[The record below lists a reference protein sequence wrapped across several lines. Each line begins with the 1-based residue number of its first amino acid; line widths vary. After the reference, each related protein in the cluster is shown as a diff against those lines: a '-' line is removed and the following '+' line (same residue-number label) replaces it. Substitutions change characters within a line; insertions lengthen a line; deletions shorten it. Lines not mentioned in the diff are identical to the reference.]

1 MDPENK
7 KSRPIPKGRARKQDN
22 ASREARPTDRTE
34 TDQRSA
40 GLPPDLE
47 TLRRETQER
56 ERAEAALRRA
66 ERDYRHLVES
76 AHDAI
81 IIFRP
86 EDEVVLEVNQ
96 RACELY
102 GFERSEFIG
111 MSLEKITHDVPR
123 GKMQIQATLDQGFYH
138 HLESVHYRKD
148 GTRMFVEIN
157 GSRVN
162 YQGRWAI
169 QSINRDIT
177 ERKQA
182 EEKLLSQYST
192 LQAIIGSA
200 DALIFSLDR
209 DYRYT
214 SFNQNHAAMM
224 KALYGVDIEIGRSL
238 LDYMK
243 AEEDRKGAKGNL
255 DRALQGESVVES
267 SYSGDEEFSRRYF
280 EVSHNPIRTMGG
292 EIIGVAVL
300 AKDQTER
307 KRAEEALRES
317 EEKYRL
323 LVENSQQGILVL
335 QDGKLQYA
343 NPRAVQHS
351 GYSLPELTS
360 RPFLELVHPE
370 DRAMV
375 GDRYTKR
382 LKGEEIPEIY
392 QFRFLNKQGR
402 VQWVEVN
409 SVYITW
415 KGRPAALSF
424 LSDITERKRAEEA
437 LRDSESH
444 YRALVEQS
452 LQGILIAQGFPP
464 RIVFANPA
472 IAEILGYSLDELTS
486 LSPEEIWRLLSPE
499 DQPLFEKR
507 YRDRTAGRSV
517 SPRYECRLLRKD
529 DSVCWVDLLISPT
542 TYQGAPAFQVVCMDI
557 TGRKR
562 AEEVMREAKET
573 FETLLKASPEAVMVT
588 DLEGTITFASPR
600 TVGLHGFSSPEEMVG
615 RKGFELIPPEE
626 HGKAREGIQKL
637 LRGETL
643 VKENFTGLRKDGSR
657 FDVEINTAVLRDAQ
671 GAPKAFITSARDVT
685 ERQRAEDAVRQSEA
699 RYRLLAENVTDLIW
713 MMDLSMRFTYLS
725 PSVTRLTGYSVEEA
739 LSLSLKETLTPPSFQ
754 VAMQTFS
761 EEMALESSGR
771 ADPAR
776 SRVLELEQRCK
787 DGSAVAIEVT
797 TTFLRDSQGRPVGIL
812 GVSRDITARKRAEEA
827 LRLQRTYFRR
837 LFDSSPEGILLHDD
851 SDTIIDCNQGFQHL
865 FQYSREEVVG
875 RKTNDL
881 IVPEDRHGE
890 ATGLSLQ
897 AWEKGMVQS
906 ETVRKRKDGSL
917 VPVSI
922 LGVTIKLDENKIGIY
937 AIYRDITDQK
947 LTEQALRA
955 SEERF
960 RSLFEQMVIGMYRTT
975 PDGRILM
982 ANPALLRML
991 GYASFQELSRN
1002 NLETMGFETTYTRA
1016 EFKERMERDGQAFGL
1031 EFAWRKRDG
1040 TVLYVRESAR
1050 VIRDTE
1056 GHVLYYEG
1064 TAEDITEHKQAEQA
1078 LRESESRN
1086 RAILDALPD
1095 LMFIQ
1100 NADGVYLDY
1109 HASDPGLL
1117 FVPPE
1122 IFLGKNMREVLP
1134 PELSARFAKLFELL
1148 WETGVTQVLEYP
1160 LRLSGEARF
1169 FEARIA
1175 AFGPDRVLS
1184 LVRDITARKQAE
1196 SALQQH
1202 EREVSTLLDSLPA
1215 YAYFKRAGS
1224 VYVAANR
1231 KFCEAVGCPQ
1241 SKIAGKSDYDL
1252 FPREL
1257 AEKYRTDDARMVIA
1271 GETLWVGEEEMVDRG
1286 RRFVVETRKV
1296 PVKDEKGTV
1305 VGLIGL
1311 GFDIT
1316 ERKELEEQLLQSQ
1329 KMEAVGRLAGGVAHD
1344 FNNILTA
1351 IMGYSD
1357 VLLEKLPPEDP
1368 LRRFPEGILET
1379 VDRASNLTNQL
1390 LAFSRRQDVQPEV
1403 LSLNDVVA
1411 DMERMLR
1418 RLIGEDVELISD
1430 LEPALGPV
1438 KADPVQLEQVLLNL
1452 VVNARDAMSPGA
1464 GGPGGGRLTIKTSNE
1479 ELDADYVRRHVGL
1492 EPGPYVLLSVTDTGR
1507 GMVPEVLAHLFEPFF
1522 TTKDK
1527 GKGTGLGLSTVYGLV
1542 KQTGGHIEVESAPG
1556 AGATFRVFLPRHTVG
1571 PGGRG
1576 EEASRSPVPEAEPVR
1591 TLQGTETILVVEDD
1605 EGVRRRA
1612 CEILQGYGYVV
1623 REAGHG
1629 EEALAV
1635 AKEHPGP
1642 IHLLVADVVM
1652 PQVSGP
1658 ELARRLAPS
1667 RLEMK
1672 VLFISGYTDGELAP
1686 YGVLKEGTSL
1696 LRKPFKPEALAR
1708 RVRALLD
1715 AP

>member
-1 MDPENK
+1 MDSEKRKN
-7 KSRPIPKGRARKQDN
+7 RPIPKGRARKQDN
-22 ASREARPTDRTE
+22 ASREVQPIDRPETE
-34 TDQRSA
+34 QQTV
-40 GLPPDLE
+40 GLRPDLE
-47 TLRRETQER
+47 SLRRETQER
-56 ERAEAALRRA
+56 ERAEAALKRA
-66 ERDYRHLVES
+66 EREYRHLVES

-81 IIFRP
+81 LIFRP

-102 GFERSEFIG
+102 GFTRAEFIG
-111 MSLEKITHDVPR
+111 MSLEKITHDIPR
-123 GKMQIQATLDQGFYH
+123 GKVQIQATLDQGFYH
-138 HLESVHYRKD
+138 HFESVHYRKD
-148 GTRMFVEIN
+148 GSEMFVEIN

-162 YQGRWAI
+162 YQGQWAI

-200 DALIFSLDR
+200 DALIFSLDK

-224 KALYGVDIEIGRSL
+224 KALYGVDIEIGMSL
-238 LDYMK
+238 LDSMTV
-243 AEEDRKGAKGNL
+243 EEDRKTAKGNL

-267 SYSGDEEFSRRYF
+267 SYSGEEEFSRRYF
-280 EVSHNPIRTMGG
+280 EVSHNPIRTPGG

-307 KRAEEALRES
+307 RRAEEALRESEARYRTFVQHFPGIAYRGKMDFTPLFFHGAVEAITGYPEEQFIAGKMKWDQMIHPDDLPQIQAMEAIRTVSGFSTEREYRIVRKDGQVRWIVEWIQNLSDDSGKPVLVQGTLFDITERKRTEEALCES

-335 QDGKLQYA
+335 QDSKLQFA

-351 GYSLPELTS
+351 GYSLTEMTS

-375 GDRYTKR
+375 GDRYTRR

-392 QFRFLNKQGR
+392 QFRFLDKEGR

-409 SVYITW
+409 SVQITW
-415 KGRPAALSF
+415 RGKPAALSF
-424 LSDITERKRAEEA
+424 LSDITERKRADEVLAYQASLLANVHDAVIAFNEDLKVTSWNLAAEEM
-437 LRDSESH
+437 
-444 YRALVEQS
+444 Y
-452 LQGILIAQGFPP
+452 G
-464 RIVFANPA
+464 
-472 IAEILGYSLDELTS
+472 
-486 LSPEEIWRLLSPE
+486 W
-499 DQPLFEKR
+499 K
-507 YRDRTAGRSV
+507 
-517 SPRYECRLLRKD
+517 
-529 DSVCWVDLLISPT
+529 
-542 TYQGAPAFQVVCMDI
+542 
-557 TGRKR
+557 
-562 AEEVMREAKET
+562 AEEVIGRTRHEVLHTDYVGIPREEAIRTLKET
-573 FETLLKASPEAVMVT
+573 GQFQGVLIQQHRGGQRIYTETKAVALKDSA
-588 DLEGTITFASPR
+588 GRITGYVS
-600 TVGLHGFSSPEEMVG
+600 V
-615 RKGFELIPPEE
+615 
-626 HGKAREGIQKL
+626 
-637 LRGETL
+637 
-643 VKENFTGLRKDGSR
+643 N
-657 FDVEINTAVLRDAQ
+657 RD
-671 GAPKAFITSARDVT
+671 IT
-685 ERQRAEDAVRQSEA
+685 ERKRVEEVLRQSEA

-725 PSVTRLTGYSVEEA
+725 PSVTRLTGFSVEEA
-739 LSLSLKETLTPPSFQ
+739 LSLSLKETLTPSSFQ
-754 VAMQTFS
+754 LAMQTFS

-776 SRVLELEQRCK
+776 SRILELEQRCK

-797 TTFLRDSQGRPVGIL
+797 TTFLRDSQGRPVGVL
-812 GVSRDITARKRAEEA
+812 GVSRDITARKR
-827 LRLQRTYFRR
+827 
-837 LFDSSPEGILLHDD
+837 
-851 SDTIIDCNQGFQHL
+851 
-865 FQYSREEVVG
+865 
-875 RKTNDL
+875 
-881 IVPEDRHGE
+881 
-890 ATGLSLQ
+890 
-897 AWEKGMVQS
+897 
-906 ETVRKRKDGSL
+906 
-917 VPVSI
+917 
-922 LGVTIKLDENKIGIY
+922 
-937 AIYRDITDQK
+937 
-947 LTEQALRA
+947 
-955 SEERF
+955 
-960 RSLFEQMVIGMYRTT
+960 
-975 PDGRILM
+975 
-982 ANPALLRML
+982 
-991 GYASFQELSRN
+991 
-1002 NLETMGFETTYTRA
+1002 
-1016 EFKERMERDGQAFGL
+1016 
-1031 EFAWRKRDG
+1031 
-1040 TVLYVRESAR
+1040 
-1050 VIRDTE
+1050 
-1056 GHVLYYEG
+1056 
-1064 TAEDITEHKQAEQA
+1064 AEQA

-1117 FVPPE
+1117 LLPPE
-1122 IFLGKNMREVLP
+1122 RFLGKNMREVLP
-1134 PELSARFAKLFELL
+1134 SELSARFAELFGLL
-1148 WETGVTQVLEYP
+1148 WKTGVTQVLEYP
-1160 LRLSGEARF
+1160 LRLSGENRF
-1169 FEARIA
+1169 FEARIVA
-1175 AFGPDRVLS
+1175 CGHDRVLS
-1184 LVRDITARKQAE
+1184 LVRDITAHKQAE
-1196 SALQQH
+1196 SALQQR
-1202 EREVSTLLDSLPA
+1202 EREVTTLLDSLPA
-1215 YAYFKRAGS
+1215 YAYFKKAGS

-1231 KFCEAVGCPQ
+1231 KFCEAVGIPQ
-1241 SKIAGKSDYDL
+1241 SGIADKSDYDL

-1316 ERKELEEQLLQSQ
+1316 ERKALEEQLLQSQ

-1357 VLLEKLPPEDP
+1357 VLLSKLPPEDL

-1403 LSLNDVVA
+1403 LSLNGVVA
-1411 DMERMLR
+1411 EMDRMLR

-1430 LEPALGPV
+1430 LEPALGLV
-1438 KADPVQLEQVLLNL
+1438 KADAVQLEQVLMNL
-1452 VVNARDAMSPGA
+1452 AVNARDAMSQ
-1464 GGPGGGRLTIKTSNE
+1464 GGRLTIKTSNV
-1479 ELDADYVRRHVGL
+1479 ELDLDYVRRHVGL
-1492 EPGPYVLLSVTDTGR
+1492 EPGPYVLLSVTDTGH
-1507 GMVPEVLAHLFEPFF
+1507 GMGPEVQAHLFEPFF

-1527 GKGTGLGLSTVYGLV
+1527 GKGTGLGLSTVYGIV
-1542 KQTGGHIEVESAPG
+1542 KQTGGHIQVESTPG
-1556 AGATFRVFLPRHTVG
+1556 EGTTFRIFLPRHT
-1571 PGGRG
+1571 G
-1576 EEASRSPVPEAEPVR
+1576 EEALQSPVPEAEPAR

-1605 EGVRRRA
+1605 EGVRKRA
-1612 CEILQGYGYVV
+1612 CEILQGYGYVI

-1667 RLEMK
+1667 RPEMK
-1672 VLFISGYTDGELAP
+1672 VLFISGYTDGELAS
-1686 YGVLKEGTSL
+1686 YGVLREGTSL